1 MLGEMFRVEN
11 ADMPVKKMGVSDTE
25 YLLTLTPPKIE
36 RRLFWCEVFLITP
49 KIIGG
54 GQIYCWRPELL
65 GCSAKKMW
73 SNYFHYDDEVLK
85 VKFLFWIKL
94 WLSFDLSYT
103 DKAFG

>member
-54 GQIYCWRPELL
+54 GRYTAGGQNCLVVL
-65 GCSAKKMW
+65 QKKCGATISIMMM
-73 SNYFHYDDEVLK
+73 
-85 VKFLFWIKL
+85 
-94 WLSFDLSYT
+94 
-103 DKAFG
+103 

>member
-54 GQIYCWRPELL
+54 ADILL
-65 GCSAKKMW
+65 EARIAWLFCKKMW
-73 SNYFHYDDEVLK
+73 SNYFHYDDVVLK